1 MDHLKNHV
9 YAHVNKIRPG
19 LPKHN
24 MSTFVRSSTSRS
36 SLRHRLFQ
44 STDENELDDEE
55 DDEEFDQYM
64 KDHDIK
70 ENSLIQS
77 KPEEDIPSGKDFL
90 LHKYFYSKFETSPFA
105 SI

>member
-1 MDHLKNHV
+1 M
-9 YAHVNKIRPG
+9 
-19 LPKHN
+19 
-24 MSTFVRSSTSRS
+24 
-36 SLRHRLFQ
+36 RHRLFQ

-90 LHKYFYSKFETSPFA
+90 LHKYFKFLSKVWDFA
-105 SI
+105 ISLHLIGNFYKLAH